1 MLSGLLGLIDCRD
14 VDDEDSTDH
23 RLPPFRNPAHNERW
37 SGLALAPVLTF
48 QAIMV

>member
-1 MLSGLLGLIDCRD
+1 MLSGLLGVINFRD

-23 RLPPFRNPAHNERW
+23 RLPPFRNLAHNERW
-37 SGLALAPVLTF
+37 SGLPPAPVLTF